1 MPTKR
6 NKAGQQQ
13 NYVPKGNG
21 DASGEYGD
29 NATGS
34 NKHFTNFKQPEQP
47 SGATEGETT
56 DVGSHFGIG
65 GGTEETNKKKLKERL
80 PITEDI
86 EEEMKKDYKR
96 YLSWGYS
103 KEQIKEKLTKNLISN
118 DYGDI
123 VIPRNEWKSTYEDF
137 YGSMEQWLD
146 ENKPEKYYYKRGNKW
161 VETYDKWDFSSRK
174 YYTESEYQEKLA
186 KEQAKN
192 LKQSKYDIE
201 INKVF
206 GDDCAVA
213 FGKGYSDEYMGEVV
227 KASQNVAND
236 FPDMKG
242 FIKAIGDRNSLEK
255 LTQAR
260 ARESL
265 TEENI
270 NKVANEIIQ
279 KQKEIFG
286 RDISL
291 EDAKEKAKTQILNG
305 GLTLSRSGSRTLAY
319 WSPSQRALV
328 MLPKTA
334 KDNADANQVSY
345 FKQNWHSSDKPMATY
360 YHEFGHAI
368 DYMVSDYAKRKEQ
381 EIIKSGDYQKRVDFN
396 AILWKFRQDAQELA
410 DQNLNEEYNNEYVK
424 KYNKLAGT
432 NFESKR
438 DIERDLAR
446 TFNYEKHKISSNVV
460 QSLKEEGIKKFNVSE
475 YGASNSQEFCAE
487 CFSAYYTGMNNELAN
502 KFVER
507 VKKFYNDIR
516 RF

>member
-1 MPTKR
+1 
-6 NKAGQQQ
+6 
-13 NYVPKGNG
+13 
-21 DASGEYGD
+21 
-29 NATGS
+29 
-34 NKHFTNFKQPEQP
+34 
-47 SGATEGETT
+47 
-56 DVGSHFGIG
+56 
-65 GGTEETNKKKLKERL
+65 
-80 PITEDI
+80 
-86 EEEMKKDYKR
+86 
-96 YLSWGYS
+96 
-103 KEQIKEKLTKNLISN
+103 
-118 DYGDI
+118 
-123 VIPRNEWKSTYEDF
+123 
-137 YGSMEQWLD
+137 ME
-146 ENKPEKYYYKRGNKW
+146 ENKPQKYYYKRGNKW
-161 VETYDKWDFSSRK
+161 VETYDKWDFSNRK

-186 KEQAKN
+186 QEQAKN
-192 LKQSKYDIE
+192 LKQSKYDVE
-201 INKVF
+201 VNKIF
-206 GDDCAVA
+206 GENCAVA

-265 TEENI
+265 TEKNI
-270 NKVANEIIQ
+270 TKVANEIIQ

-286 RDISL
+286 RNVSL

-319 WSPSQRALV
+319 WSPGQRALV

-345 FKQNWHSSDKPMATY
+345 FQQNWHSSDKPMATY

-368 DYMVSDYAKRKEQ
+368 DSMVNDYARNKESEIRKNGNWERIMDF
-381 EIIKSGDYQKRVDFN
+381 EGIKAR
-396 AILWKFRQDAQELA
+396 FRQDIQELA

-424 KYNKLAGT
+424 RYNKIAGT
-432 NFESKR
+432 NYQDKRELDKALNRAYSRVAYDTTREVKESLKR
-438 DIERDLAR
+438 D
-446 TFNYEKHKISSNVV
+446 
-460 QSLKEEGIKKFNVSE
+460 GIKKYNVSE
-475 YGASNSQEFCAE
+475 YGATNGQEFCAE

-507 VKKFYNDIR
+507 VKQFYNDIR

>member
-1 MPTKR
+1 MPTKL

-13 NYVPKGNG
+13 PYVPQGNG
-21 DASGEYGD
+21 DASGEYAD
-29 NATGS
+29 NASGS
-34 NKHFTNFKQPEQP
+34 NKHFTNFSAPEK
-47 SGATEGETT
+47 GATT
-56 DVGSHFGIG
+56 DVGK
-65 GGTEETNKKKLKERL
+65 TETSKKKLKERL
-80 PITEDI
+80 PLNDSI
-86 EEEMKKDYKR
+86 EHYMKEDYKSYLR
-96 YLSWGYS
+96 YGFS
-103 KEQIKEKLTKNLISN
+103 KDRIKERITQHLLDG
-118 DYGDI
+118 DYGAFARPNDEL
-123 VIPRNEWKSTYEDF
+123 NSKYEDF
-137 YGSMEQWLD
+137 YDSMSEWLE
-146 ENKPEKYYYKRGNKW
+146 ENKPQKYYYKKGNKW
-161 VETYDKWDFSSRK
+161 VETYDKWDFSNRK

-186 KEQAKN
+186 QEQIKN
-192 LKQSKYDIE
+192 LKQSKYDVE
-201 INKVF
+201 VNKIF
-206 GDDCAVA
+206 GENCAVA

-279 KQKEIFG
+279 NQKEIFG

-291 EDAKEKAKTQILNG
+291 EDAKEKAKQQIINS
-305 GLTLSRSGSRTLAY
+305 GLTLTRSGSRTLAY

-334 KDNADANQVSY
+334 KDNADANQVEY
-345 FKQNWHSSDKPMATY
+345 YKQNWHSSDKPMATY

-368 DYMVSDYAKRKEQ
+368 DSMVSDYIRKKET
-381 EIIKSGDYQKRVDFN
+381 ELANGKASYEKIN
-396 AILWKFRQDAQELA
+396 KFRTMKWEFHQELQELA
-410 DQNLNEEYNNEYVK
+410 QKNISSQYNEEYVK
-424 KYNKLAGT
+424 RYNKIAGT
-432 NFESKR
+432 NYEDKRELDKAISRAYSRTIYDTESEVKESL
-438 DIERDLAR
+438 ERD
-446 TFNYEKHKISSNVV
+446 
-460 QSLKEEGIKKFNVSE
+460 GIKKYIVSK
-475 YGASNSQEFCAE
+475 YGATNGQEFLAE

-502 KFVER
+502 KVVET

>member
-1 MPTKR
+1 MPTKPNR
-6 NKAGQQQ
+6 AGQQQ

-34 NKHFTNFKQPEQP
+34 NKHFTTFKQPGE
-47 SGATEGETT
+47 TTTKGETT

-80 PITEDI
+80 PIDESI
-86 EEEMKKDYKR
+86 ESRMKNDYKF
-96 YLSWGYS
+96 YLNWGVS
-103 KEQIKEKLTKNLISN
+103 KGQIKERMTRKLLNG
-118 DYGDI
+118 DYGSFI
-123 VIPRNEWKSTYEDF
+123 RPRSEWQSKYEDF
-137 YGSMEQWLD
+137 YDSMEEWMN
-146 ENKPEKYYYKRGNKW
+146 ENKPQKWYYKSGSKW
-161 VETYDKWDFSSRK
+161 VETYDKYDFSNRK
-174 YYTESEYQEKLA
+174 YYNESEYQEKLA
-186 KEQAKN
+186 QEQVKN
-192 LKQSKYDIE
+192 LKQSKYDVE
-201 INKVF
+201 VNKVF
-206 GDDCAVA
+206 GENCAVA
-213 FGKGYSDEYMGEVV
+213 FGKGYSNEYMEEVV

-260 ARESL
+260 ARQNL

-270 NKVANEIIQ
+270 TKVANEIIQ

-291 EDAKEKAKTQILNG
+291 EDAKEKAKNQILNSG
-305 GLTLSRSGSRTLAY
+305 MTLSRSGSRTLAY
-319 WSPSQRALV
+319 WSPGQRALV

-345 FKQNWHSSDKPMATY
+345 FQQNWHSSDKPMATY

-368 DYMVSDYAKRKEQ
+368 DSMVSDYARRKEQ
-381 EIIKSGDYQKRVDFN
+381 EISKSGDYQRKVDFN
-396 AILWKFRQDAQELA
+396 AILWKFRQDTQELA
-410 DQNLNEEYNNEYVK
+410 DQNLNEEYKNEYVK
-424 KYNKLAGT
+424 RYNKIAGT
-432 NFESKR
+432 NYQDKRELDKALNRDYSRVAYDTTREVKESLKR
-438 DIERDLAR
+438 D
-446 TFNYEKHKISSNVV
+446 
-460 QSLKEEGIKKFNVSE
+460 GIKKYNVSE
-475 YGASNSQEFCAE
+475 YGATNGQEFYAE

-507 VKKFYNDIR
+507 VKQFYNDIR

>member
-13 NYVPKGNG
+13 PYVPQGNG
-21 DASGEYGD
+21 DASGEYAD
-29 NATGS
+29 NQSGS
-34 NKHFTNFKQPEQP
+34 NKHFTNFKQP
-47 SGATEGETT
+47 GETT
-56 DVGSHFGIG
+56 TKTDEVGAKFGIG
-65 GGTEETNKKKLKERL
+65 GGTKETNQKKLKERL
-80 PITEDI
+80 QFDDSI
-86 EEEMKKDYKR
+86 ENRMKDDYKS
-96 YLSWGYS
+96 YLRWGVS
-103 KEQIKEKLTKNLISN
+103 KGEIKARMTRKLL
-118 DYGDI
+118 DGEYGEI
-123 VIPRNEWKSTYEDF
+123 KRPRSEWQSQYEDF
-137 YGSMEQWLD
+137 YDSMNEWLE
-146 ENKPEKYYYKRGNKW
+146 ENKPQKYYYKRGNKW
-161 VETYDKWDFSSRK
+161 VETYDKWDFSNRK
-174 YYTESEYQEKLA
+174 YYTENEYQEKLA
-186 KEQAKN
+186 QEQIKN
-192 LKQSKYDIE
+192 LKQSKYDVE
-201 INKVF
+201 VNKIF
-206 GDDCAVA
+206 GENCAVA

-279 KQKEIFG
+279 KQKDIFG

-345 FKQNWHSSDKPMATY
+345 FQQNWHSSDKPMGTY

-368 DYMVSDYAKRKEQ
+368 DSMVSDYARRKEQ
-381 EIIKSGDYQKRVDFN
+381 EISKSGDYQRKIDFN
-396 AILWKFRQDAQELA
+396 AILWRFRQDAQELA

-424 KYNKLAGT
+424 RYNKLAGT

-438 DIERDLAR
+438 EIERDLAR
-446 TFNYEKHKISSNVV
+446 SFNYEKHKISSSVV
-460 QSLKEEGIKKFNVSE
+460 QSLKQEGFRKFKVSE
-475 YGASNSQEFCAE
+475 YGATNGQEFCAE

-507 VKKFYNDIR
+507 VKQFYNDIR